1 MKTAKI
7 FQNGRS
13 QAVRLPK
20 DFRFDG
26 DEVFVHKVG
35 NAVVL
40 LPVRREP
47 DLERSICQ
55 QKVSTGFYCYGW
67 DTFFQSLEQFSVDY
81 MQDAR
86 HQPPMQ
92 KRDFSCFD

>member
-1 MKTAKI
+1 MNTAKI

-20 DFRFDG
+20 EFRFDG

-40 LPVRREP
+40 LPVQH
-47 DLERSICQ
+47 S
-55 QKVSTGFYCYGW
+55 W
-67 DTFFQSLEQFSVDY
+67 DTFFQSLDKFSEDF
-81 MQDAR
+81 MQGGR
-86 HQPPMQ
+86 QQPELQ
-92 KRDFSCFD
+92 ERDFSCFD

>member
-1 MKTAKI
+1 MNTAKI

-20 DFRFDG
+20 NYRFDG

-40 LPVRREP
+40 LPVHH
-47 DLERSICQ
+47 S
-55 QKVSTGFYCYGW
+55 W
-67 DTFFQSLEQFSVDY
+67 DTFFQSLDKFSDDF
-81 MQDAR
+81 MQDGR
-86 HQPPMQ
+86 QQPEMQ
-92 KRDFSCFD
+92 ERDFSCFD

>member
-1 MKTAKI
+1 MKTARI

-20 DFRFDG
+20 DFRFEG
-26 DEVFVHKVG
+26 EEVFVHKVG

-40 LPVRREP
+40 LPVRH
-47 DLERSICQ
+47 
-55 QKVSTGFYCYGW
+55 GW
-67 DTFFQSLEQFSVDY
+67 DTFFQSLDRFSEDF
-81 MQDAR
+81 MQDDGR
-86 HQPPMQ
+86 QQPAVQ

>member
-1 MKTAKI
+1 MNTAKL

-40 LPVRREP
+40 LPIRH
-47 DLERSICQ
+47 S
-55 QKVSTGFYCYGW
+55 W
-67 DTFFQSLEQFSVDY
+67 DTLFQSLDKFSDDF
-81 MQDAR
+81 MREGRQ
-86 HQPPMQ
+86 QPTVQ

>member
-1 MKTAKI
+1 MMNTAKI

-26 DEVFVHKVG
+26 NEVFVHKVG

-40 LPVRREP
+40 LKNGSPE
-47 DLERSICQ
+47 I
-55 QKVSTGFYCYGW
+55 FYSH
-67 DTFFQSLEQFSVDY
+67 QSYWLS
-81 MQDAR
+81 
-86 HQPPMQ
+86 
-92 KRDFSCFD
+92 